1 MLFKYINKCLLLP
14 HLYQQRHLLQLGI
27 FLYLTLY
34 RHSPSTDSKD
44 KTNHP
49 ETVLYPQ
56 SESRSTI
63 PPLPP
68 TKKVSTFPSSIESGP
83 ISSIPPIP
91 PVPTLPTKTGVPSIP
106 LFPSVAIKSKPN
118 NRPKVPMKHLNWTK
132 IPVGKISRTIWERI
146 DDSRVRLNEELLLE
160 KFSIKEPTTKTSQI
174 KKDVNNK
181 KVFCKPDRERNIK
194 IVLSKLHITDPL
206 VLAYAIME
214 YNTEILTP
222 SVCEMLLYIVPTMEE
237 YTEIKKQ
244 TEHLEP
250 SEYDISDMFIGLI
263 GEIPGYKERLTAIVF
278 KSNYRIDSVN
288 ILKTIDCFY
297 KAFDF
302 ISSNEHLH
310 KLFEVILAHGN
321 YMNGV
326 TPKGGALGFKMESL
340 SKLSQLRS
348 RDNRK
353 TLLQYIIYFIIN
365 DMKEPEVL
373 DIVPYFELFK
383 KSKFIYIK

>member
-1 MLFKYINKCLLLP
+1 M
-14 HLYQQRHLLQLGI
+14 GI

-49 ETVLYPQ
+49 VTVLYPQ

>member
-49 ETVLYPQ
+49 VTVLYPQ

-160 KFSIKEPTTKTSQI
+160 KFS
-174 KKDVNNK
+174 
-181 KVFCKPDRERNIK
+181 
-194 IVLSKLHITDPL
+194 
-206 VLAYAIME
+206 
-214 YNTEILTP
+214 
-222 SVCEMLLYIVPTMEE
+222 
-237 YTEIKKQ
+237 
-244 TEHLEP
+244 
-250 SEYDISDMFIGLI
+250 
-263 GEIPGYKERLTAIVF
+263 
-278 KSNYRIDSVN
+278 
-288 ILKTIDCFY
+288 
-297 KAFDF
+297 
-302 ISSNEHLH
+302 
-310 KLFEVILAHGN
+310 LF
-321 YMNGV
+321 
-326 TPKGGALGFKMESL
+326 
-340 SKLSQLRS
+340 
-348 RDNRK
+348 
-353 TLLQYIIYFIIN
+353 
-365 DMKEPEVL
+365 
-373 DIVPYFELFK
+373 
-383 KSKFIYIK
+383 

>member
-1 MLFKYINKCLLLP
+1 MKCYLNILIKIQC
-14 HLYQQRHLLQLGI
+14 HLVAHRYQLRHLLQMGT

-34 RHSPSTDSKD
+34 RHSLCTDSKD

-49 ETVLYPQ
+49 EKVLYPQ
-56 SESRSTI
+56 SESSSMV

-83 ISSIPPIP
+83 TSSIPPIP
-91 PVPTLPTKTGVPSIP
+91 PVPSLPTKIGVPSIP
-106 LFPSVAIKSKPN
+106 LFPSVTIKSKPN
-118 NRPKVPMKHLNWTK
+118 PKPKVPMKHLNWTK
-132 IPVGKISRTIWERI
+132 LPVGKISRTIWEKI
-146 DDSRVRLNEELLLE
+146 DDSHVRLNEELLLE
-160 KFSIKEPTTKTSQI
+160 KFSIKEATTKTSQT
-174 KKDVNNK
+174 KKDVNTK
-181 KVFCKPDRERNIK
+181 QIFCKPERQRNIK

-206 VLAYAIME
+206 VLAYALME
-214 YNTEILTP
+214 YNTEIITP
-222 SVCEMLLYIVPTMEE
+222 VVCEMLLSIVPTMEE

-278 KSNYRIDSVN
+278 KSNYRLDSVN

-340 SKLSQLRS
+340 PKLSQLRS

-373 DIVPYFELFK
+373 DIMPYFELFK
-383 KSKFIYIK
+383 KSKL